1 MKNRIWKQ
9 IRRTSIAAAAAG
21 TVLVGNI
28 QPGTVLASAFQ
39 SGPNPKVEQSCFWTD
54 REKGMAELDIRITG
68 LKDWIMER
76 RISDGNE
83 NLPEI
88 TESENKQEMEEEDEY
103 MEELASGKTVYEENE
118 TQEEESEGSQE
129 GTTSGGEDVENES
142 SVLILENEEVTEAV
156 TQEENGTEEDQNPE
170 ETEEMS
176 EEEESEKESGENK
189 NPDVEPESVTCVV
202 YVSEYFFPETTSL
215 PENVQIQQIPVKNQ
229 KGEDTEITKLV
240 YKIETENFHE
250 ESILLQIPMSLRE
263 EYRYPVEEASYLL
276 VQDEPL
282 QKDCDGAGTALLVK
296 ENGSTQI
303 LAEGI
308 SPILTVE
315 AVKADMTLSVTS
327 ETEEMKAGKTI
338 RYRVDLANTGA
349 LDLENIRMTSS
360 FSCPKITQ
368 QWEEAQGLTG
378 KGSRA
383 EVTEL
388 KVGEQRSFYILAP
401 LLNEQEKDL
410 EHKVEAGAKVKGRPE
425 ETIFRKAEVVSP
437 LQSLKADFSVKK
449 TADRESAA
457 PGETVTYQI
466 CIINTGEKTLHS
478 VVGTERFQ
486 AEGIEAQFVEQEGIT
501 LNSTRT
507 KALIPQIAPG
517 EAVSLQAKVKIP
529 EKAVN
534 QKLFNQISVTSK
546 ETGEKQVTASA
557 EITVEGKITQAS
569 EAEMISENGEPD
581 STSVQEGMAREA
593 STHPKT
599 GDDTVTE
606 LFVLLALTAAITAL
620 GAFWLHRKYAG
631 MREKK

>member
-28 QPGTVLASAFQ
+28 QPGTVLASSFQ
-39 SGPNPKVEQSCFWTD
+39 SGPNLKVEQSCFWTD

-88 TESENKQEMEEEDEY
+88 TEPENEQEMEEEDEY
-103 MEELASGKTVYEENE
+103 MEELASRKTVYEENE
-118 TQEEESEGSQE
+118 MEEEESEGSQE

-142 SVLILENEEVTEAV
+142 SVLTLENEEVTEAAE
-156 TQEENGTEEDQNPE
+156 QDESGTEEDQNPE
-170 ETEEMS
+170 ETEE
-176 EEEESEKESGENK
+176 EESEEKSRENG
-189 NPDVEPESVTCVV
+189 NPEVEPEPVTCVV
-202 YVSEYFFPETTSL
+202 YVSEYFSTETASL

-282 QKDCDGAGTALLVK
+282 QKDCGGAGTVLLVE
-296 ENGSTQI
+296 ENGSTQT

-308 SPILTVE
+308 SPILTVK
-315 AVKADMTLSVTS
+315 AARADMTLSVTS

-349 LDLENIRMTSS
+349 LDLEDIRMTSS

-378 KGSRA
+378 KGSSA

-388 KVGEQRSFYILAP
+388 KAGEQRSFYILAP
-401 LLNEQEKDL
+401 LLNEQEKEL

-425 ETIFRKAEVVSP
+425 ETIFRKAEAVSP
-437 LQSLKADFSVKK
+437 LQPLKADFSVKK

-457 PGETVTYQI
+457 PGETVMYQI

-529 EKAVN
+529 EKTVN

-557 EITVEGKITQAS
+557 EITVEGKTTQAS

-581 STSVQEGMAREA
+581 STSVQEGMTREA

-599 GDDTVTE
+599 GDDTDTE
-606 LFVLLALTAAITAL
+606 LLVLLALTAALTAL
-620 GAFWLHRKYAG
+620 GAFWLYRKYAG

>member
-28 QPGTVLASAFQ
+28 QPGTVLVSAFQ

-142 SVLILENEEVTEAV
+142 SAMILENEEV
-156 TQEENGTEEDQNPE
+156 TEEDQNPE
-170 ETEEMS
+170 ETEEMP
-176 EEEESEKESGENK
+176 EEESEEESGENK
-189 NPDVEPESVTCVV
+189 NPDVEPEPVTCVV
-202 YVSEYFFPETTSL
+202 YVSEYFSPETTSL
-215 PENVQIQQIPVKNQ
+215 PENVQTQQIPVKNQ

-250 ESILLQIPMSLRE
+250 ESILLQIPLSLRE
-263 EYRYPVEEASYLL
+263 EYRYPVEETSYLL

-315 AVKADMTLSVTS
+315 AAKADMTLSVTS

-388 KVGEQRSFYILAP
+388 KAGEQRSFYILAP

-410 EHKVEAGAKVKGRPE
+410 EHKVEAGAKEKV
-425 ETIFRKAEVVSP
+425 
-437 LQSLKADFSVKK
+437 
-449 TADRESAA
+449 RESAA

-486 AEGIEAQFVEQEGIT
+486 AEGIEAQFVEKEGIR

-517 EAVSLQAKVKIP
+517 EAVSLQATVKIP
-529 EKAVN
+529 EKTVN

-557 EITVEGKITQAS
+557 EITVEGKATQAL
-569 EAEMISENGEPD
+569 ETEMISENGEPD

-599 GDDTVTE
+599 GDDTDTE

-620 GAFWLHRKYAG
+620 GAFWLYRKYAG

>member
-39 SGPNPKVEQSCFWTD
+39 SGPNLKVEQSCFWTD

-83 NLPEI
+83 NLPKI
-88 TESENKQEMEEEDEY
+88 TEPENEQEMEEEDEY
-103 MEELASGKTVYEENE
+103 MEELASRETVYEENE
-118 TQEEESEGSQE
+118 MEEEESEGSQE

-142 SVLILENEEVTEAV
+142 SVLTLENEEVMEAAE
-156 TQEENGTEEDQNPE
+156 QDESGTEEDQNPE
-170 ETEEMS
+170 ETEE
-176 EEEESEKESGENK
+176 EESEEKSGENG
-189 NPDVEPESVTCVV
+189 NPEVEPEPVTCVV
-202 YVSEYFFPETTSL
+202 YVSEYFSTETASL

-282 QKDCDGAGTALLVK
+282 QKDCGGAGTVLLVE
-296 ENGSTQI
+296 ENGSTQT

-308 SPILTVE
+308 SPILTVK
-315 AVKADMTLSVTS
+315 AARADMTLSVTS

-349 LDLENIRMTSS
+349 LDLEDIRMTSS

-378 KGSRA
+378 KGSSA

-388 KVGEQRSFYILAP
+388 KAGEQRSFYILAP
-401 LLNEQEKDL
+401 LLNEQEKNL

-425 ETIFRKAEVVSP
+425 ETIFRKAEAVSP
-437 LQSLKADFSVKK
+437 LQPLKADFSVKK

-457 PGETVTYQI
+457 PGETVMYQI

-529 EKAVN
+529 EKTVN

-557 EITVEGKITQAS
+557 EITVEGKTTQAS

-581 STSVQEGMAREA
+581 STSVQEGMTREA

-599 GDDTVTE
+599 GDDTDTE
-606 LFVLLALTAAITAL
+606 LLVLLALTAALTAL

>member
-9 IRRTSIAAAAAG
+9 IRRTSIAAAVAG

-39 SGPNPKVEQSCFWTD
+39 SGPNLKVEQSCFWTD
-54 REKGMAELDIRITG
+54 RVKGMAELDIRITG

-88 TESENKQEMEEEDEY
+88 TEPENEQEMEEEDEY
-103 MEELASGKTVYEENE
+103 MEELASRETVYEENE
-118 TQEEESEGSQE
+118 MEEEEREGSQE

-142 SVLILENEEVTEAV
+142 SVLTLENEEVTEAAE
-156 TQEENGTEEDQNPE
+156 QDESGTEEDQNPE
-170 ETEEMS
+170 ETEE
-176 EEEESEKESGENK
+176 EESEEKSGEIG
-189 NPDVEPESVTCVV
+189 NPEVEPEPVTCVV
-202 YVSEYFFPETTSL
+202 YVSEYFSTETVSL

-282 QKDCDGAGTALLVK
+282 QKDCGGAGTVLLVE
-296 ENGSTQI
+296 ENGSTQT

-308 SPILTVE
+308 SPILTVK
-315 AVKADMTLSVTS
+315 AARADMTLSVTS

-349 LDLENIRMTSS
+349 LDLEDIRMTSS

-378 KGSRA
+378 KGSSA

-388 KVGEQRSFYILAP
+388 KAGEQRSFYILAP

-425 ETIFRKAEVVSP
+425 ETIFRKAEAVSP
-437 LQSLKADFSVKK
+437 LQPLKADFSVKK

-457 PGETVTYQI
+457 PGETVMYQI

-529 EKAVN
+529 EKTVN

-557 EITVEGKITQAS
+557 EITVEGKTTQAS

-581 STSVQEGMAREA
+581 STSVQEGMTREA

-599 GDDTVTE
+599 GDDTDTE
-606 LFVLLALTAAITAL
+606 LLVLLALTAAITAL

>member
-28 QPGTVLASAFQ
+28 QPGTVLASVFQ
-39 SGPNPKVEQSCFWTD
+39 SGPNLKVEQSCFWTD

-88 TESENKQEMEEEDEY
+88 TEPENEQEMEEEDEY
-103 MEELASGKTVYEENE
+103 MEELASRETVYEENE
-118 TQEEESEGSQE
+118 MEEEESEGSQE

-142 SVLILENEEVTEAV
+142 SVLTLENEEVTEAA
-156 TQEENGTEEDQNPE
+156 EKDESGTEEDQNPE
-170 ETEEMS
+170 ETEE
-176 EEEESEKESGENK
+176 EESEEKSGENG
-189 NPDVEPESVTCVV
+189 NPEVEPEPVTCVV
-202 YVSEYFFPETTSL
+202 YVSEYFSTETASL

-282 QKDCDGAGTALLVK
+282 QKDCGGAGTVLLVE
-296 ENGSTQI
+296 ENGSTQT

-308 SPILTVE
+308 SPILTVK
-315 AVKADMTLSVTS
+315 AARADMTLSVTS

-349 LDLENIRMTSS
+349 LDLEDIRMTSS
-360 FSCPKITQ
+360 FSCPKIAQ
-368 QWEEAQGLTG
+368 QWEDAQGLTG
-378 KGSRA
+378 KGSSA

-388 KVGEQRSFYILAP
+388 KAGEQRSFYILAP

-425 ETIFRKAEVVSP
+425 ETIFRKAEAVSP
-437 LQSLKADFSVKK
+437 LQPLKADFSVKK

-457 PGETVTYQI
+457 PGETVMYQI

-507 KALIPQIAPG
+507 KALILQIAPG

-529 EKAVN
+529 EKTVN

-557 EITVEGKITQAS
+557 EITVEGKTTQAS
-569 EAEMISENGEPD
+569 EVEMISENGEPD
-581 STSVQEGMAREA
+581 STSVQEGMTREA

-599 GDDTVTE
+599 GDDTDTE
-606 LFVLLALTAAITAL
+606 LLVLLALTAAITAL
-620 GAFWLHRKYAG
+620 GAFWMHRKYAG

>member
-9 IRRTSIAAAAAG
+9 IRRTSIAAAVAG

-39 SGPNPKVEQSCFWTD
+39 SGPNLKVEQSCFWTD
-54 REKGMAELDIRITG
+54 RVKGMAELDIRITG

-88 TESENKQEMEEEDEY
+88 TEPENEQEMEEEDEY
-103 MEELASGKTVYEENE
+103 MEELASRETVYEENE
-118 TQEEESEGSQE
+118 MEEEESEGSQE

-142 SVLILENEEVTEAV
+142 SVLTLENEEVTEAAE
-156 TQEENGTEEDQNPE
+156 QDESGTEEDQNPE
-170 ETEEMS
+170 ETEE
-176 EEEESEKESGENK
+176 EESEEKSGEIG
-189 NPDVEPESVTCVV
+189 NPEVEPEPVTCVV
-202 YVSEYFFPETTSL
+202 YVSEYFSTETVSL

-282 QKDCDGAGTALLVK
+282 QKDCGGAGTVLLVE
-296 ENGSTQI
+296 ENGSTQT

-308 SPILTVE
+308 SPILTVK
-315 AVKADMTLSVTS
+315 AARADMTLSVTS

-349 LDLENIRMTSS
+349 LDLEDIRMTSS

-378 KGSRA
+378 KGSSA

-388 KVGEQRSFYILAP
+388 KAGEQRSFYILAP

-425 ETIFRKAEVVSP
+425 ETIFRKAEAVSP
-437 LQSLKADFSVKK
+437 LQPLKADFSVKK

-457 PGETVTYQI
+457 PGETVMYQI

-529 EKAVN
+529 EKTVN

-557 EITVEGKITQAS
+557 EITVEGKTTQAS

-581 STSVQEGMAREA
+581 STSVQEGMTREA

-599 GDDTVTE
+599 GDDTDTE
-606 LFVLLALTAAITAL
+606 LLVLLALTAAITAL

>member
-39 SGPNPKVEQSCFWTD
+39 SGPNLKVEQSCFWTD

-88 TESENKQEMEEEDEY
+88 TEPENEQEMEEEDEY
-103 MEELASGKTVYEENE
+103 MEELASRETVYEENE
-118 TQEEESEGSQE
+118 MEEEESEGSQE

-142 SVLILENEEVTEAV
+142 SVLTLENEEVTEAA
-156 TQEENGTEEDQNPE
+156 EKDESGTEEDQNPE
-170 ETEEMS
+170 ETEE
-176 EEEESEKESGENK
+176 EESEEKSGENG
-189 NPDVEPESVTCVV
+189 NPEVEPEPVTCVV
-202 YVSEYFFPETTSL
+202 YVSEYFSTETASL

-282 QKDCDGAGTALLVK
+282 QKDCGGAGTVLLVE
-296 ENGSTQI
+296 ENGSTQT

-308 SPILTVE
+308 SPILTVK
-315 AVKADMTLSVTS
+315 AAKADMTLSVTS

-349 LDLENIRMTSS
+349 LDLEDIRMTSS

-368 QWEEAQGLTG
+368 PWEEAQGLTG
-378 KGSRA
+378 KGSSA

-388 KVGEQRSFYILAP
+388 KAGEQRSFYILAP

-425 ETIFRKAEVVSP
+425 ETIFRKAEAVSP
-437 LQSLKADFSVKK
+437 LQPLKADFSVKK

-457 PGETVTYQI
+457 PGETVMYQI

-529 EKAVN
+529 EKTVN

-557 EITVEGKITQAS
+557 EITVEGKTTQAS

-581 STSVQEGMAREA
+581 STSVQEGMTREA

-599 GDDTVTE
+599 GDDTDTE
-606 LFVLLALTAAITAL
+606 LLVLLALTAAITAL

>member
-39 SGPNPKVEQSCFWTD
+39 SGPNLKVEQSCFWTD

-88 TESENKQEMEEEDEY
+88 TEPENEQEMEEEDEY
-103 MEELASGKTVYEENE
+103 MEELASRKTVYEENE
-118 TQEEESEGSQE
+118 MEEEESEGSQE

-142 SVLILENEEVTEAV
+142 SVLTLENEEVTEAAE
-156 TQEENGTEEDQNPE
+156 QDESGTEEDQNPE
-170 ETEEMS
+170 ETEE
-176 EEEESEKESGENK
+176 EESEEKSGENG
-189 NPDVEPESVTCVV
+189 NPEVEPEPVTCVV
-202 YVSEYFFPETTSL
+202 YVSEYFSTETASL

-282 QKDCDGAGTALLVK
+282 QKDCGGAGTVLLVE
-296 ENGSTQI
+296 ENGSTQT

-308 SPILTVE
+308 SPILTVK
-315 AVKADMTLSVTS
+315 AARADMTLSVTS

-349 LDLENIRMTSS
+349 LDLEDIRMTSS

-378 KGSRA
+378 KGSSA

-388 KVGEQRSFYILAP
+388 KAGEQRSFYILAP
-401 LLNEQEKDL
+401 LLNEQEKNL

-425 ETIFRKAEVVSP
+425 ETIFRKAEAVSP
-437 LQSLKADFSVKK
+437 LQPLKADFSVKK

-457 PGETVTYQI
+457 PGETVMYQI

-529 EKAVN
+529 EKTVN

-557 EITVEGKITQAS
+557 EITVEGKATQAL
-569 EAEMISENGEPD
+569 ETEMISENGEPD
-581 STSVQEGMAREA
+581 STSVQEGMTREA

-599 GDDTVTE
+599 GDDTDTE
-606 LFVLLALTAAITAL
+606 LLVLLALTAALTAL
-620 GAFWLHRKYAG
+620 GAFWLYRKYAG

>member
-39 SGPNPKVEQSCFWTD
+39 SGPNLKVEQSCFWTD

-88 TESENKQEMEEEDEY
+88 TEPENEQEMEEEDEY
-103 MEELASGKTVYEENE
+103 MEELASRETVYEENE
-118 TQEEESEGSQE
+118 MEEEESEGSQE

-142 SVLILENEEVTEAV
+142 SVLTLENEEVTEAAE
-156 TQEENGTEEDQNPE
+156 QGESGTEEDQNPE
-170 ETEEMS
+170 ETEE
-176 EEEESEKESGENK
+176 EESEEKSGENG
-189 NPDVEPESVTCVV
+189 NPEVEPEPVTCVV
-202 YVSEYFFPETTSL
+202 YVSEYFSTETASL

-250 ESILLQIPMSLRE
+250 EFILLQIPMSLRE

-282 QKDCDGAGTALLVK
+282 QKDCGGAGTVLLVE
-296 ENGSTQI
+296 ENGSTQT

-308 SPILTVE
+308 SPILTVK
-315 AVKADMTLSVTS
+315 AARADMTLSVTS

-349 LDLENIRMTSS
+349 LDLEDIRMTSS

-378 KGSRA
+378 KGSSA

-388 KVGEQRSFYILAP
+388 KAGEQRSFYILAP

-410 EHKVEAGAKVKGRPE
+410 EHKVEAGAKVKDRPE
-425 ETIFRKAEVVSP
+425 ETIFRKAEAVSP
-437 LQSLKADFSVKK
+437 LQPLKADFSVKK

-457 PGETVTYQI
+457 PGETVMYQI

-529 EKAVN
+529 EKTVN

-557 EITVEGKITQAS
+557 EITVEGKTTQAS
-569 EAEMISENGEPD
+569 ETEMISENGEPD
-581 STSVQEGMAREA
+581 STSVQEGMTREA

-599 GDDTVTE
+599 GDDTDTE
-606 LFVLLALTAAITAL
+606 LLVLLALTAAITAL

>member
-118 TQEEESEGSQE
+118 TQEKESEGSQE

-170 ETEEMS
+170 ETEEMP
-176 EEEESEKESGENK
+176 EEESEEESGENK
-189 NPDVEPESVTCVV
+189 NPDVEPEPVTCVV
-202 YVSEYFFPETTSL
+202 YVSEYFSPETTSL
-215 PENVQIQQIPVKNQ
+215 PENVQTQQIPVKNQ

-250 ESILLQIPMSLRE
+250 ESILLQIPLSLRE
-263 EYRYPVEEASYLL
+263 EYRYPVEETSYLL

-282 QKDCDGAGTALLVK
+282 QKDCGGAGTVLLVE
-296 ENGSTQI
+296 ENGSTQT

-308 SPILTVE
+308 SPTLTVE
-315 AVKADMTLSVTS
+315 AAKADMTLSVTS

-410 EHKVEAGAKVKGRPE
+410 EHKVEAGAKVKGRSE

-486 AEGIEAQFVEQEGIT
+486 AEGIEAQFVEKEGIR

-517 EAVSLQAKVKIP
+517 EAVSLQATVKIP
-529 EKAVN
+529 EKTVN

-599 GDDTVTE
+599 GDDTDTE

-620 GAFWLHRKYAG
+620 GAFWLYRKYAG

>member
-39 SGPNPKVEQSCFWTD
+39 SGPNLKVEQSCFWTD

-88 TESENKQEMEEEDEY
+88 TEPENEQEMEEEDEY
-103 MEELASGKTVYEENE
+103 MEELASRETVYEENE
-118 TQEEESEGSQE
+118 MEEEESEGSQE

-142 SVLILENEEVTEAV
+142 SVLTLENEEVTEAA
-156 TQEENGTEEDQNPE
+156 EKDESGTEEDQNPE
-170 ETEEMS
+170 ETEE
-176 EEEESEKESGENK
+176 EESEEKSGENG
-189 NPDVEPESVTCVV
+189 NPEVEPEPVTCVV
-202 YVSEYFFPETTSL
+202 YVSEYFSTETVSL

-282 QKDCDGAGTALLVK
+282 QKDCGGAGTVLLVE
-296 ENGSTQI
+296 ENGSTQT

-308 SPILTVE
+308 SPILTVK
-315 AVKADMTLSVTS
+315 AARADMTLSVTS

-349 LDLENIRMTSS
+349 LDLEDIRMTSS

-378 KGSRA
+378 KGSSA

-388 KVGEQRSFYILAP
+388 KAGEQRSFYILAP

-425 ETIFRKAEVVSP
+425 ETIFRKAEAVSP
-437 LQSLKADFSVKK
+437 LQPLKADFSVKK

-457 PGETVTYQI
+457 PGETVMYQI

-529 EKAVN
+529 EKTVN

-557 EITVEGKITQAS
+557 EITVEGKTTQAS

-581 STSVQEGMAREA
+581 STSVQEGMTREA

-599 GDDTVTE
+599 GDDTDTE
-606 LFVLLALTAAITAL
+606 LLVLLALTAAITAL

>member
-39 SGPNPKVEQSCFWTD
+39 SGPNLKVEQSCFWTD

-88 TESENKQEMEEEDEY
+88 TEPENEQEMEEEDEY
-103 MEELASGKTVYEENE
+103 MEELASRKTVYEENE
-118 TQEEESEGSQE
+118 MEEEESEGSQE

-142 SVLILENEEVTEAV
+142 SVLTLENEEVTEVAE
-156 TQEENGTEEDQNPE
+156 QDESGTEEDQNPE
-170 ETEEMS
+170 ETEE
-176 EEEESEKESGENK
+176 EESEEKSGENG
-189 NPDVEPESVTCVV
+189 NPEVEPEPVTCVV
-202 YVSEYFFPETTSL
+202 YVSEYFSTETASL

-282 QKDCDGAGTALLVK
+282 QKDCGGAGTVLLVE
-296 ENGSTQI
+296 ENGSTQT

-308 SPILTVE
+308 SPILTVK
-315 AVKADMTLSVTS
+315 AARADMTLSVTS

-349 LDLENIRMTSS
+349 LDLEDIRMTSS

-378 KGSRA
+378 KGSSA

-388 KVGEQRSFYILAP
+388 KAGEQRSFYILAP

-425 ETIFRKAEVVSP
+425 ETIFRKAEAVSP
-437 LQSLKADFSVKK
+437 LQPLKADFSVKK

-457 PGETVTYQI
+457 PGETVMYQI

-529 EKAVN
+529 EKTVN

-557 EITVEGKITQAS
+557 EITVEGKTTQAS

-581 STSVQEGMAREA
+581 STSVQEGMTREA

-599 GDDTVTE
+599 GDDTDTE
-606 LFVLLALTAAITAL
+606 LLVLLALTAAITAL

>member
-1 MKNRIWKQ
+1 
-9 IRRTSIAAAAAG
+9 
-21 TVLVGNI
+21 
-28 QPGTVLASAFQ
+28 
-39 SGPNPKVEQSCFWTD
+39 
-54 REKGMAELDIRITG
+54 
-68 LKDWIMER
+68 
-76 RISDGNE
+76 
-83 NLPEI
+83 
-88 TESENKQEMEEEDEY
+88 
-103 MEELASGKTVYEENE
+103 
-118 TQEEESEGSQE
+118 
-129 GTTSGGEDVENES
+129 
-142 SVLILENEEVTEAV
+142 
-156 TQEENGTEEDQNPE
+156 
-170 ETEEMS
+170 
-176 EEEESEKESGENK
+176 
-189 NPDVEPESVTCVV
+189 
-202 YVSEYFFPETTSL
+202 
-215 PENVQIQQIPVKNQ
+215 
-229 KGEDTEITKLV
+229 
-240 YKIETENFHE
+240 
-250 ESILLQIPMSLRE
+250 MSLRE

-282 QKDCDGAGTALLVK
+282 QKDCGGAGTVLLVE
-296 ENGSTQI
+296 ENGSTQT

-308 SPILTVE
+308 SPILTVK
-315 AVKADMTLSVTS
+315 AARADMTLSVTS

-349 LDLENIRMTSS
+349 LDLEDIRMTSS

-378 KGSRA
+378 KGSSA

-388 KVGEQRSFYILAP
+388 KAGEQRSFYILAP

-425 ETIFRKAEVVSP
+425 KTIFRKAEAVSP
-437 LQSLKADFSVKK
+437 LQPLKADFSVKK

-457 PGETVTYQI
+457 PGENVMYQI

-529 EKAVN
+529 EKTVN

-557 EITVEGKITQAS
+557 EITVEGKTTQAS

-581 STSVQEGMAREA
+581 STSVQEGMTREA

-599 GDDTVTE
+599 GDDTDTE
-606 LFVLLALTAAITAL
+606 LLVLLALTAAITAL

>member
-103 MEELASGKTVYEENE
+103 MEELASRETVYEENE
-118 TQEEESEGSQE
+118 MEEEESEGSQE

-142 SVLILENEEVTEAV
+142 SVLTLENEEVTEAAE
-156 TQEENGTEEDQNPE
+156 QDESGTEEDQNPE
-170 ETEEMS
+170 ETEE
-176 EEEESEKESGENK
+176 EESEEKSGENG
-189 NPDVEPESVTCVV
+189 NPEVEPEPVTCVV
-202 YVSEYFFPETTSL
+202 YASEYFSTETASL

-282 QKDCDGAGTALLVK
+282 QKDCGGAGTVLLVE
-296 ENGSTQI
+296 ENGSTQT

-308 SPILTVE
+308 SPILTVK
-315 AVKADMTLSVTS
+315 AARADMTLSVTS

-349 LDLENIRMTSS
+349 LDLEDIRMTSS

-378 KGSRA
+378 KGSSA

-388 KVGEQRSFYILAP
+388 KAGEQRSFYILAP

-425 ETIFRKAEVVSP
+425 ETIFRKAEAVSP
-437 LQSLKADFSVKK
+437 LQPLKADFSVKK

-457 PGETVTYQI
+457 PGETVMYQI

-517 EAVSLQAKVKIP
+517 EAVSLQAKVRIP
-529 EKAVN
+529 EKTVN

-557 EITVEGKITQAS
+557 EITVEGKTTQAS

-581 STSVQEGMAREA
+581 STSVQEGMTREA

-599 GDDTVTE
+599 GDDTDTE
-606 LFVLLALTAAITAL
+606 LLVLLALTAAITAL

>member
-28 QPGTVLASAFQ
+28 QPGIVLASAFQ
-39 SGPNPKVEQSCFWTD
+39 SGPNLKVEQSCFWTD

-88 TESENKQEMEEEDEY
+88 TEPENEQEMEEEDEY
-103 MEELASGKTVYEENE
+103 MEELASRETVYEENE
-118 TQEEESEGSQE
+118 MEEEESEGSQE

-142 SVLILENEEVTEAV
+142 SVLTLENEEVTEAAE
-156 TQEENGTEEDQNPE
+156 QDESGPEEDQNPE
-170 ETEEMS
+170 ETEE
-176 EEEESEKESGENK
+176 EESEEKSGENG
-189 NPDVEPESVTCVV
+189 NPEVEPEPVTCVV
-202 YVSEYFFPETTSL
+202 YVSEYFSTETASL

-282 QKDCDGAGTALLVK
+282 QKDCGGAGTVLLVE
-296 ENGSTQI
+296 ENGSTQT

-308 SPILTVE
+308 SPILTVK
-315 AVKADMTLSVTS
+315 AARADMTLSVTS

-349 LDLENIRMTSS
+349 LDLEDIRMTSS

-378 KGSRA
+378 KGSSA

-388 KVGEQRSFYILAP
+388 KAGEQRSFYILAP

-425 ETIFRKAEVVSP
+425 ETIFRKAEAVSP
-437 LQSLKADFSVKK
+437 LQPLKADFSVKK

-457 PGETVTYQI
+457 PGETVMYQI

-529 EKAVN
+529 EKTVN

-557 EITVEGKITQAS
+557 EITVEGKTTQAS

-581 STSVQEGMAREA
+581 STSVQEGMTREA

-599 GDDTVTE
+599 GDDTDTE
-606 LFVLLALTAAITAL
+606 LLVLLALTAALTAL
-620 GAFWLHRKYAG
+620 GAFWLYRKYAG

>member
-39 SGPNPKVEQSCFWTD
+39 SGPNLKVEQSCFWTD

-88 TESENKQEMEEEDEY
+88 TEPENEQEMEEEDEY
-103 MEELASGKTVYEENE
+103 MEELASRETVYEENE
-118 TQEEESEGSQE
+118 MEEEESEGSQE

-142 SVLILENEEVTEAV
+142 SVLTLENEEVTEAAE
-156 TQEENGTEEDQNPE
+156 QDESGTEEDQNPE
-170 ETEEMS
+170 ETEE
-176 EEEESEKESGENK
+176 EESEEKSGENG
-189 NPDVEPESVTCVV
+189 NPEVEPEPVTCVV
-202 YVSEYFFPETTSL
+202 YVSEYFSTETASL

-282 QKDCDGAGTALLVK
+282 QKDCGGAGTVLLVE
-296 ENGSTQI
+296 ENGSTQT

-308 SPILTVE
+308 SPILTVK
-315 AVKADMTLSVTS
+315 AARADMTLSVTS

-349 LDLENIRMTSS
+349 LDLEDIRMTSS

-378 KGSRA
+378 KGSSA

-388 KVGEQRSFYILAP
+388 KAGEQRSFYILAP

-425 ETIFRKAEVVSP
+425 ETIFRKAEAVSP
-437 LQSLKADFSVKK
+437 LQPLKADFSVKK

-457 PGETVTYQI
+457 PGENVMYQI

-529 EKAVN
+529 EKTVN

-557 EITVEGKITQAS
+557 EITVEGKTTQAS

-581 STSVQEGMAREA
+581 STSVQEGMTREA

-599 GDDTVTE
+599 GDDTDTE
-606 LFVLLALTAAITAL
+606 LLVLLALTAAITAL

>member
-21 TVLVGNI
+21 TVLVGNT
-28 QPGTVLASAFQ
+28 QPGTVLASVFQ
-39 SGPNPKVEQSCFWTD
+39 SGPNLKVEQSCFWTD

-88 TESENKQEMEEEDEY
+88 TEPENEQEMEEEDEY
-103 MEELASGKTVYEENE
+103 MEELASRETVYEENE
-118 TQEEESEGSQE
+118 MEEEESEGSQE

-142 SVLILENEEVTEAV
+142 SVLTLENEEVTEAAE
-156 TQEENGTEEDQNPE
+156 QDESGTEEDQNPE
-170 ETEEMS
+170 ETEE
-176 EEEESEKESGENK
+176 EESEEKSGENG
-189 NPDVEPESVTCVV
+189 NPEVEPEPVTCVV
-202 YVSEYFFPETTSL
+202 YVSEYFSTETASL

-282 QKDCDGAGTALLVK
+282 QKDCGGAGTVLLVE
-296 ENGSTQI
+296 ENGSTQT

-308 SPILTVE
+308 SPILTVK
-315 AVKADMTLSVTS
+315 AARADMTLSVTS

-349 LDLENIRMTSS
+349 LDLEDIRMTSS

-378 KGSRA
+378 KGSSA

-388 KVGEQRSFYILAP
+388 KAGEQRSFYILAP

-425 ETIFRKAEVVSP
+425 ETIFRKAEAVSP
-437 LQSLKADFSVKK
+437 LQPLKTDFSVKK

-457 PGETVTYQI
+457 PGETVMYQI

-529 EKAVN
+529 EKTVN

-557 EITVEGKITQAS
+557 EITVEGKTTQAS

-581 STSVQEGMAREA
+581 STSVQEGMTREA

-599 GDDTVTE
+599 GDDTDTE
-606 LFVLLALTAAITAL
+606 LLVLLALTAAITAL

>member
-39 SGPNPKVEQSCFWTD
+39 SGPNLKVEQSCFWTD

-88 TESENKQEMEEEDEY
+88 TEPENEQEMEEEDEY
-103 MEELASGKTVYEENE
+103 MEELASRETVYEENE
-118 TQEEESEGSQE
+118 MEEEESEGSQE

-142 SVLILENEEVTEAV
+142 SVLTLENEEVTEAAE
-156 TQEENGTEEDQNPE
+156 QDESGTEEDQNPE
-170 ETEEMS
+170 ETEE
-176 EEEESEKESGENK
+176 EESEEKSGENG
-189 NPDVEPESVTCVV
+189 NPEVEPEPVTCVV
-202 YVSEYFFPETTSL
+202 YVSEYFSTETASL

-282 QKDCDGAGTALLVK
+282 QKDCGGAGTVLLVE
-296 ENGSTQI
+296 ENGSTQT

-308 SPILTVE
+308 SPILTVK
-315 AVKADMTLSVTS
+315 AARADMTLSVTS

-349 LDLENIRMTSS
+349 LDLEDIRMTSS

-378 KGSRA
+378 KGSSA

-388 KVGEQRSFYILAP
+388 KAGEQRSFYILAP
-401 LLNEQEKDL
+401 LLNEQEKEL

-425 ETIFRKAEVVSP
+425 ETIFRKAEAVSP
-437 LQSLKADFSVKK
+437 LQTLKADFSVKK

-457 PGETVTYQI
+457 PGETVMYQI

-529 EKAVN
+529 EKTVN

-557 EITVEGKITQAS
+557 EITVEGKTTQAS

-581 STSVQEGMAREA
+581 STSVQEGMTREA

-599 GDDTVTE
+599 GDDTDTE
-606 LFVLLALTAAITAL
+606 LLVLLALTAALTAL
-620 GAFWLHRKYAG
+620 GAFWLYRKYAG

>member
-9 IRRTSIAAAAAG
+9 IRRTSIAAAVAG

-39 SGPNPKVEQSCFWTD
+39 SGPNLKVEQSCFWTD

-88 TESENKQEMEEEDEY
+88 TEPENEQEMEEEDEY
-103 MEELASGKTVYEENE
+103 MEELASRETVYEENE
-118 TQEEESEGSQE
+118 MEEEESEGSQE

-142 SVLILENEEVTEAV
+142 SVLTLENEEVTEAAE
-156 TQEENGTEEDQNPE
+156 QDESGTEEDQNPE
-170 ETEEMS
+170 ETEE
-176 EEEESEKESGENK
+176 EESEEKSGEIG
-189 NPDVEPESVTCVV
+189 NPEVEPESVTCVV
-202 YVSEYFFPETTSL
+202 YVSEYFSTETASL

-282 QKDCDGAGTALLVK
+282 QKNCGGAGTVLLVE
-296 ENGSTQI
+296 ENGSTQT

-308 SPILTVE
+308 SPIFTVK
-315 AVKADMTLSVTS
+315 AARADMTLSVTS

-349 LDLENIRMTSS
+349 LDLEDIRMTSS

-378 KGSRA
+378 KGSSA
-383 EVTEL
+383 EVTGL
-388 KVGEQRSFYILAP
+388 KAGEQRSFYILAP

-425 ETIFRKAEVVSP
+425 ETIFRKAEAVSP
-437 LQSLKADFSVKK
+437 LQPLKADFSVKK

-457 PGETVTYQI
+457 PGETVMYQI

-529 EKAVN
+529 EKTVN

-557 EITVEGKITQAS
+557 EITVEGKTTQAS

-581 STSVQEGMAREA
+581 STSVQEGMTREA

-599 GDDTVTE
+599 GDDTDTE
-606 LFVLLALTAAITAL
+606 LLVLLALTAAITAL

>member
-39 SGPNPKVEQSCFWTD
+39 SGPNLKVEQSCFWTD

-88 TESENKQEMEEEDEY
+88 TEPENEQEMEEEDEY
-103 MEELASGKTVYEENE
+103 MEELASRETVYEENE
-118 TQEEESEGSQE
+118 MEEEESEGSQE

-142 SVLILENEEVTEAV
+142 SVLTLENEEVTEAAE
-156 TQEENGTEEDQNPE
+156 QDESGPEEDQNPE
-170 ETEEMS
+170 ETEE
-176 EEEESEKESGENK
+176 EESEEKSGENG
-189 NPDVEPESVTCVV
+189 NPEVEPEPVTCVV
-202 YVSEYFFPETTSL
+202 YVSEYFSTETASL

-282 QKDCDGAGTALLVK
+282 QKDCGGAGTVLLVE
-296 ENGSTQI
+296 ENGSTQT

-308 SPILTVE
+308 SPILTVK
-315 AVKADMTLSVTS
+315 AARADMTLSVTS

-349 LDLENIRMTSS
+349 LDLEDIRMTSS

-378 KGSRA
+378 KGSSA

-388 KVGEQRSFYILAP
+388 KAGEQRSFYILAP

-425 ETIFRKAEVVSP
+425 ETIFRKAEAVSP
-437 LQSLKADFSVKK
+437 LQPLKADFSVKK

-457 PGETVTYQI
+457 PGENVMYQI

-529 EKAVN
+529 EKTVN

-546 ETGEKQVTASA
+546 ETGEKKVTASA
-557 EITVEGKITQAS
+557 EITVEGKTTQAS

-581 STSVQEGMAREA
+581 STSVQEGMTREA

-599 GDDTVTE
+599 GDDTDTE
-606 LFVLLALTAAITAL
+606 LLVLLALTAAITAL

>member
-9 IRRTSIAAAAAG
+9 IRRTSIAAAVAG

-39 SGPNPKVEQSCFWTD
+39 SGPNLKVEQSCFWTD

-88 TESENKQEMEEEDEY
+88 TEPENEQEMEEEDEY
-103 MEELASGKTVYEENE
+103 MEELASRETVYEENE
-118 TQEEESEGSQE
+118 MEEEESEGSQE

-142 SVLILENEEVTEAV
+142 SVLTLENEEVTEAAE
-156 TQEENGTEEDQNPE
+156 QDESGTEEDQNPE
-170 ETEEMS
+170 ETEE
-176 EEEESEKESGENK
+176 EESEEKSGEIG
-189 NPDVEPESVTCVV
+189 NPEVEPEPVTCVV
-202 YVSEYFFPETTSL
+202 YVSEYFSTETASL

-282 QKDCDGAGTALLVK
+282 QKDCGGAGTVLLVE
-296 ENGSTQI
+296 ENGSTQT

-308 SPILTVE
+308 SPILTVK
-315 AVKADMTLSVTS
+315 AARADMTLSVTS

-349 LDLENIRMTSS
+349 LDLEDIRMTSS

-378 KGSRA
+378 KGSSA

-388 KVGEQRSFYILAP
+388 KAGEQRSFYILAP

-425 ETIFRKAEVVSP
+425 ETIFRKAEAVSP
-437 LQSLKADFSVKK
+437 LQPLKADFSVKK

-457 PGETVTYQI
+457 PGETVMYQI

-529 EKAVN
+529 EKTVN

-557 EITVEGKITQAS
+557 EITVEGKTTQAS

-581 STSVQEGMAREA
+581 STSVQEGMTREA

-599 GDDTVTE
+599 GDDTDTE

>member
-39 SGPNPKVEQSCFWTD
+39 SGPNLKVEQSCFWTD

-88 TESENKQEMEEEDEY
+88 TEPENEQEMEEEDEY
-103 MEELASGKTVYEENE
+103 MEELASRETVYEENE
-118 TQEEESEGSQE
+118 MEEEESEGSQE

-142 SVLILENEEVTEAV
+142 SVLTLENEEVTEAAE
-156 TQEENGTEEDQNPE
+156 QDESGTEEDQNPE
-170 ETEEMS
+170 ETEE
-176 EEEESEKESGENK
+176 EESEEKSGENG
-189 NPDVEPESVTCVV
+189 NPEVEPEPVTCVV
-202 YVSEYFFPETTSL
+202 YVSEYFSTETASL

-250 ESILLQIPMSLRE
+250 EFILLQIPMSLRE

-282 QKDCDGAGTALLVK
+282 QKDCGGAGTVLLVE
-296 ENGSTQI
+296 ENGGTQT

-308 SPILTVE
+308 SPILTVK
-315 AVKADMTLSVTS
+315 AARADMTLSVTS

-349 LDLENIRMTSS
+349 LDLEDIRMTSS

-378 KGSRA
+378 KGSSA

-388 KVGEQRSFYILAP
+388 KAGEQRSFYILAP

-425 ETIFRKAEVVSP
+425 ETIFRKAEAVSP
-437 LQSLKADFSVKK
+437 LQPLKADFSVKK

-457 PGETVTYQI
+457 PGETVMYQI

-529 EKAVN
+529 EKTVN

-557 EITVEGKITQAS
+557 EITVEGKTTQAS

-581 STSVQEGMAREA
+581 STSVQEGMTREA

-599 GDDTVTE
+599 GDDTDTE
-606 LFVLLALTAAITAL
+606 LLVLLALTAAITAL

-631 MREKK
+631 MREKP

>member
-39 SGPNPKVEQSCFWTD
+39 SGPNLKVEQSCFWTD

-88 TESENKQEMEEEDEY
+88 TEPENEQEMEEEDEY
-103 MEELASGKTVYEENE
+103 MEELASRETVYEENE
-118 TQEEESEGSQE
+118 MEEEESEGSQE

-142 SVLILENEEVTEAV
+142 SVLTLENEEVTEAAE
-156 TQEENGTEEDQNPE
+156 QDESGTEEDQNPE
-170 ETEEMS
+170 ETEE
-176 EEEESEKESGENK
+176 EESEEKSGENG
-189 NPDVEPESVTCVV
+189 NPEVEPEPVTCVV
-202 YVSEYFFPETTSL
+202 YVSEYFSTETASL

-282 QKDCDGAGTALLVK
+282 QKDCGGAGTVLLVE
-296 ENGSTQI
+296 ENGSTQTF
-303 LAEGI
+303 AEGI
-308 SPILTVE
+308 SPILTVK
-315 AVKADMTLSVTS
+315 AARADMTLSVTS

-349 LDLENIRMTSS
+349 LDLEDIRMTSS

-378 KGSRA
+378 KGSSA

-388 KVGEQRSFYILAP
+388 KAGEQRSFYILAP

-425 ETIFRKAEVVSP
+425 ETIFRKAEAVSP
-437 LQSLKADFSVKK
+437 LHPLKADFSVKK

-457 PGETVTYQI
+457 PGETVMYQI

-529 EKAVN
+529 EKTVN

-557 EITVEGKITQAS
+557 EITVEGKTTQAS

-581 STSVQEGMAREA
+581 STSVQEGMTREA

-599 GDDTVTE
+599 GDDTDTE
-606 LFVLLALTAAITAL
+606 LLVLLALTAALTAL
-620 GAFWLHRKYAG
+620 GAFWLYRKYAG

>member
-9 IRRTSIAAAAAG
+9 IRRTSIAAAVAG

-39 SGPNPKVEQSCFWTD
+39 SGPNLKVEQSCFWTD

-88 TESENKQEMEEEDEY
+88 TEPENEQEMEEEDEY
-103 MEELASGKTVYEENE
+103 MEELASRETVYEENE
-118 TQEEESEGSQE
+118 MEEEESEGSQE

-142 SVLILENEEVTEAV
+142 SVLTLENEEVTEAAE
-156 TQEENGTEEDQNPE
+156 QDESGTEEDQNPE
-170 ETEEMS
+170 ETEE
-176 EEEESEKESGENK
+176 EESEEKSGENG
-189 NPDVEPESVTCVV
+189 NPEVEPEPVTCVV
-202 YVSEYFFPETTSL
+202 YVSEYFSTETASL

-282 QKDCDGAGTALLVK
+282 QKDCGGAGTVLLVE
-296 ENGSTQI
+296 ENGSTQT

-308 SPILTVE
+308 SPILTVK
-315 AVKADMTLSVTS
+315 AARADMTLSVTS

-349 LDLENIRMTSS
+349 LDLEDIRMTSS

-378 KGSRA
+378 KGSSA

-388 KVGEQRSFYILAP
+388 KAGEQRSFYILAP

-425 ETIFRKAEVVSP
+425 ETIFRKAEAVSP
-437 LQSLKADFSVKK
+437 LQPLKADFSVKK

-457 PGETVTYQI
+457 PGETVMYQI

-529 EKAVN
+529 EKTVN

-557 EITVEGKITQAS
+557 EITVEGKTTQAS

-581 STSVQEGMAREA
+581 STSVQEGMTREA

-599 GDDTVTE
+599 GDDTDTE
-606 LFVLLALTAAITAL
+606 LLVLLALTAAITAL

>member
-9 IRRTSIAAAAAG
+9 IRRTSIAAATAG

-76 RISDGNE
+76 RNSDGNE
-83 NLPEI
+83 NLSEI
-88 TESENKQEMEEEDEY
+88 TEPENEQEMEEEDEY

-142 SVLILENEEVTEAV
+142 SAMILENEEV
-156 TQEENGTEEDQNPE
+156 TEEDQNPE
-170 ETEEMS
+170 ETEEMP
-176 EEEESEKESGENK
+176 EEESEEESGENK
-189 NPDVEPESVTCVV
+189 NPDVEPEPVTCVV
-202 YVSEYFFPETTSL
+202 YVSEYFSPETTSL
-215 PENVQIQQIPVKNQ
+215 PENVQTQQIPVKNQ

-250 ESILLQIPMSLRE
+250 ESILLQIPLSLRE
-263 EYRYPVEEASYLL
+263 EYRYPVEETSYLL

-315 AVKADMTLSVTS
+315 AAKADMILSVTS
-327 ETEEMKAGKTI
+327 ETEEMKA
-338 RYRVDLANTGA
+338 
-349 LDLENIRMTSS
+349 
-360 FSCPKITQ
+360 
-368 QWEEAQGLTG
+368 
-378 KGSRA
+378 
-383 EVTEL
+383 
-388 KVGEQRSFYILAP
+388 GEQRSFYILAP

-486 AEGIEAQFVEQEGIT
+486 AEGIEAQFVEKEGIR

-517 EAVSLQAKVKIP
+517 EAVSLQATVKIP
-529 EKAVN
+529 EKTVN

-557 EITVEGKITQAS
+557 EITVEGKATQAL
-569 EAEMISENGEPD
+569 ETEMISENGEPD

-606 LFVLLALTAAITAL
+606 LLVLLALTAAITAL

>member
-39 SGPNPKVEQSCFWTD
+39 SGPNLKVEQSCFWTD

-88 TESENKQEMEEEDEY
+88 TEPENEQEMEEEDEY
-103 MEELASGKTVYEENE
+103 MEELASRETVYEENE
-118 TQEEESEGSQE
+118 MEEEESEGSQE

-142 SVLILENEEVTEAV
+142 SVLTLENEEVTEAAE
-156 TQEENGTEEDQNPE
+156 QDESGTEEDQNPE
-170 ETEEMS
+170 ETEE
-176 EEEESEKESGENK
+176 EESEEKSGENG
-189 NPDVEPESVTCVV
+189 NPEVEPEPVTCVV
-202 YVSEYFFPETTSL
+202 YVSEYFSTETASL

-282 QKDCDGAGTALLVK
+282 QKDCGGAGTVLLVE
-296 ENGSTQI
+296 ENGSTQT

-308 SPILTVE
+308 SPILTVK
-315 AVKADMTLSVTS
+315 AARADMTLSVTS

-349 LDLENIRMTSS
+349 LDLEDIRMTSS

-378 KGSRA
+378 KGSSA

-388 KVGEQRSFYILAP
+388 KAGEQRSFYILAP
-401 LLNEQEKDL
+401 LLNEQEKEL

-425 ETIFRKAEVVSP
+425 ETIFRKAEAVSP
-437 LQSLKADFSVKK
+437 LQPLKADFSVKK

-457 PGETVTYQI
+457 PGETVMYQI

-529 EKAVN
+529 EKTVN

-557 EITVEGKITQAS
+557 EITVEGKTTQAS

-581 STSVQEGMAREA
+581 STSVQEGMTREA

-599 GDDTVTE
+599 GDDTDTE
-606 LFVLLALTAAITAL
+606 LLVLLALTAALTAL
-620 GAFWLHRKYAG
+620 GAFWLYRKYAG

>member
-39 SGPNPKVEQSCFWTD
+39 SGPNLKVEQSCFWTD

-88 TESENKQEMEEEDEY
+88 TEPENEQEMEEEDEY
-103 MEELASGKTVYEENE
+103 MEELASRETVYEENE
-118 TQEEESEGSQE
+118 MEEEESEGSQE

-142 SVLILENEEVTEAV
+142 SVLTLENEEVTEAAE
-156 TQEENGTEEDQNPE
+156 QDESGTEEDQNPE
-170 ETEEMS
+170 ETEE
-176 EEEESEKESGENK
+176 EESEEKSGENG
-189 NPDVEPESVTCVV
+189 NPEVEPEPVTCVV
-202 YVSEYFFPETTSL
+202 YVSEYFSTETASL

-282 QKDCDGAGTALLVK
+282 QKDCGGAGTVLLVE
-296 ENGSTQI
+296 ENGSTQT

-308 SPILTVE
+308 SPILTVK
-315 AVKADMTLSVTS
+315 AARADMTLSVTS

-349 LDLENIRMTSS
+349 LDLEDIRMTSS

-378 KGSRA
+378 KGSSA

-388 KVGEQRSFYILAP
+388 KAGEQRSFYILAP
-401 LLNEQEKDL
+401 LLNEQEKNL

-425 ETIFRKAEVVSP
+425 ETIFRKAEAVSP
-437 LQSLKADFSVKK
+437 LQPLKADFSVKK

-457 PGETVTYQI
+457 PGETVMYQI

-529 EKAVN
+529 EKTVN

-546 ETGEKQVTASA
+546 ETGEKKVTASA
-557 EITVEGKITQAS
+557 EITVEGKTTQAS

-581 STSVQEGMAREA
+581 STSVQEGMTREA

-599 GDDTVTE
+599 GDDTDTE
-606 LFVLLALTAAITAL
+606 LLVLLALTAAITAL

>member
-1 MKNRIWKQ
+1 
-9 IRRTSIAAAAAG
+9 
-21 TVLVGNI
+21 
-28 QPGTVLASAFQ
+28 
-39 SGPNPKVEQSCFWTD
+39 
-54 REKGMAELDIRITG
+54 
-68 LKDWIMER
+68 MER

-142 SVLILENEEVTEAV
+142 SAMILENEEVTEAAE
-156 TQEENGTEEDQNPE
+156 QDESGPEEDQNPE
-170 ETEEMS
+170 ETEE
-176 EEEESEKESGENK
+176 EESEEKSGENG
-189 NPDVEPESVTCVV
+189 NPDVEPEPVTCVV
-202 YVSEYFFPETTSL
+202 YVSEYFSPETTSL
-215 PENVQIQQIPVKNQ
+215 PENVQTQQIPVKNQ

-282 QKDCDGAGTALLVK
+282 QKDCGGAGTVLLVE
-296 ENGSTQI
+296 ENGSTQT

-308 SPILTVE
+308 SPILTVK
-315 AVKADMTLSVTS
+315 AARADMTLSVTS

-349 LDLENIRMTSS
+349 LDLEDIRMTSS

-378 KGSRA
+378 KGSSA

-388 KVGEQRSFYILAP
+388 KAGEQRSFYILAP

-425 ETIFRKAEVVSP
+425 KTIFRKAEAVSP
-437 LQSLKADFSVKK
+437 LQPLKADFSVKK

-457 PGETVTYQI
+457 PGENVMYQI

-529 EKAVN
+529 EKTVN

-557 EITVEGKITQAS
+557 EITVEGKTTQAS

-581 STSVQEGMAREA
+581 STSVQEGMTREA

-599 GDDTVTE
+599 GDDTDTE
-606 LFVLLALTAAITAL
+606 LLVLLALTAAITAL

>member
-142 SVLILENEEVTEAV
+142 SAMILENEEVTEAAE
-156 TQEENGTEEDQNPE
+156 QDESGPEEDQNPE
-170 ETEEMS
+170 ETEE
-176 EEEESEKESGENK
+176 EESEEKSGENG
-189 NPDVEPESVTCVV
+189 NPDVEPEPVTCVV
-202 YVSEYFFPETTSL
+202 YVSEYFSPETTSL
-215 PENVQIQQIPVKNQ
+215 PENVQTQQIPVKNQ

-282 QKDCDGAGTALLVK
+282 QKDCGGAGTVLLVE
-296 ENGSTQI
+296 ENGSTQT

-308 SPILTVE
+308 SPILTVK
-315 AVKADMTLSVTS
+315 AARADMTLSVTS

-349 LDLENIRMTSS
+349 LDLEDIRMTSS

-378 KGSRA
+378 KGSSA

-388 KVGEQRSFYILAP
+388 KAGEQRSFYILAP

-425 ETIFRKAEVVSP
+425 KTIFRKAEAVSP
-437 LQSLKADFSVKK
+437 LQPLKADFSVKK

-457 PGETVTYQI
+457 PGENVMYQI

-529 EKAVN
+529 EKTVN

-557 EITVEGKITQAS
+557 EITVEGKTTQAS

-581 STSVQEGMAREA
+581 STSVQEGMTREA

-599 GDDTVTE
+599 GDDTDTE
-606 LFVLLALTAAITAL
+606 LLVLLALTAAITAL